1 MLRLP
6 PLNAIRVFE
15 AAGRHLSFKSAAAEL
30 CVTPG
35 AVSRHVLNLE
45 QHLGERL
52 FDRGHREV
60 RLTELGELYLVT
72 VRRTLTELSDAT
84 EACTVMRA
92 KGLLRLKVPPTFAT
106 LWLVP
111 RLARLKAQ
119 HPDLTLQITTS
130 HDQTRFAADEIDA
143 AIGYGGDYGADI
155 QVDRLFGEVMVPIVA
170 WTHDG
175 TEDPAVPPERLVR
188 RTLLHSSH
196 RMQDWAHWFEAAGL
210 GEVNRNEGLIFE
222 NSSLTFRCAIEG
234 VGVALTQVAFALDEL
249 ESGRLVIPCDIHLR
263 DDTAYAFAVPRAR
276 LRDARVQRFR
286 DWVIEEARTTRE
298 RGARFHI

>member
-15 AAGRHLSFKSAAAEL
+15 AAGRHLSFKDAATEL

-35 AVSRHVLNLE
+35 AVSRHVMNLE

-52 FDRGHREV
+52 FERHHREV
-60 RLTELGELYLVT
+60 RLTQLGELYLAT

-84 EACTVMRA
+84 EALAAIRA

-170 WTHDG
+170 GARDG
-175 TEDPAVPPERLVR
+175 QGTVSIPPELLVQ

-196 RMQDWAHWFEAAGL
+196 RMQDWGQWLAAAGL
-210 GEVNRNEGLIFE
+210 GQVDRNEGLVFE
-222 NSSLTFRCAIEG
+222 NSSLTFRGAIEG

-249 ESGRLVIPCDIHLR
+249 ENGRLVIPCDIHLR
-263 DDTAYAFAVPRAR
+263 DETAYVFAVPRAR

-286 DWVIEEARTTRE
+286 NWIVEEARTTRE
-298 RGARFHI
+298 RAARFRI

>member
-52 FDRGHREV
+52 FDRHHREV
-60 RLTELGELYLVT
+60 RLTALGELYLAT

-143 AIGYGGDYGADI
+143 AVGYGGDFGVDI

-170 WTHDG
+170 PARDG
-175 TEDPAVPPERLVR
+175 DVDGPVPPEQLVR

-196 RMQDWAHWFEAAGL
+196 RLEDWERWFEAAGL
-210 GEVNRNEGLIFE
+210 GPVNRNEGLVFE
-222 NSSLTFRCAIEG
+222 NSSLTFRGAIEG

-249 ESGRLVIPCDIHLR
+249 DNRRLVIPCDIHLR
-263 DDTAYAFAVPRAR
+263 DETAYVFAVPRAR

-286 DWVIEEARTTRE
+286 NWVIEEARTTRE
-298 RGARFHI
+298 RGVRFLI